1 MRFPVFVSCVFVFIS
16 GQKIEDTTDTLPNG
30 LHNGLT
36 ERIGNF
42 SIELLYHTSKSQT
55 NGKNLILSP
64 ITVWTVLAVI
74 SEGATGE
81 TAKQINNV
89 LRVTTKGRNATRL
102 GFQNIYEWLQVN
114 TSTVELAKVNAAFV
128 RQERLLLPDFK
139 EKAET
144 IYKTN
149 IMPLDFNDGEKTAK
163 TINQKVSDATRGR
176 IPKLVEGND
185 FSDTQMILTSAL
197 YFKGQWTIP
206 FNASSTTKLPFFSSN
221 GTKIGEVNMMYSR
234 NTFPFALIKD
244 LQARVIELPYGKENR
259 LSMLIML
266 PNPGVSLENMFL
278 NFATVPLDTVFSEL
292 RVAKEEFGDDEVDCF
307 IPRFKI
313 ESSLDMTEILKNKL
327 NIVDLFDE
335 TKARLPNIARTPL
348 YVSKVVHKAEIEVTE
363 EGTTASAV
371 TAAEFSNRIGA
382 VQFVANRAFCFMIV
396 EKITNSIVFGGVYE
410 TPSLY

>member
-1 MRFPVFVSCVFVFIS
+1 MRWPVLVSCVLIVIS
-16 GQKIEDTTDTLPNG
+16 GQKIDSVTETLPTG
-30 LHNGLT
+30 LHDGLT

-42 SIELLYHTSKSQT
+42 SIELLYHTSKSQPK
-55 NGKNLILSP
+55 GKNLILSP

-74 SEGATGE
+74 SEGSTGN
-81 TAKQINNV
+81 TAKQINTA
-89 LRVTTKGRNATRL
+89 LRITTKGRAATRT
-102 GFQNIYEWLQVN
+102 GFQNIYEWLEVN
-114 TSTVELAKVNAAFV
+114 TTTIEIAKVNAAFV
-128 RQERLLLPDFK
+128 RNDGLLLPDFK
-139 EKAET
+139 DLAET
-144 IYKTN
+144 VYKTN

-163 TINQKVSDATRGR
+163 TINEKISKATRGR

-185 FSDTQMILTSAL
+185 FSDTKMILTSAL

-206 FNASSTTKLPFFSSN
+206 FNASSTTKMPFYNTNS
-221 GTKIGEVNMMYSR
+221 TKIGEVNMMYGRS
-234 NTFPFALIKD
+234 TYPFALIKE

-266 PNPGVSLENMFL
+266 PNPGVSLENMFF
-278 NFATVPLDTVFSEL
+278 NFAKVPLDTVFSEL
-292 RVAKEEFGDDEVDCF
+292 RLAKEEFGDDEVDCF

-313 ESSLDMTEILKNKL
+313 ESSLDMTEILSKSL
-327 NIVDLFDE
+327 GIVDLFNE
-335 TKARLPNIARTPL
+335 RALLPYIARTPL

-371 TAAEFSNRIGA
+371 TAAEFSNRIGV

-396 EKITNSIVFGGVYE
+396 EKVTNSIVFGGVYE